1 MELILIFTA
10 VFIVLILSCWLIFR
24 RSRRYSFR
32 NDALVRQLNPDL
44 MHSYKNA
51 DQPRSSDGVELGP
64 VKDADADESAY
75 FSDWQDDDADDESVE
90 SEQRSMVEEG
100 EDEYSEESSE
110 EQIESSQFV
119 ESEITLEPDWN
130 WSEPDELNG
139 EADSS
144 AENTEAEQALEPSAG
159 VQTDLPLHNIL
170 TDSTHFETDWTSIEP
185 VDVDE
190 TIEFPSIN
198 NLDNEKI
205 EMLGWIPCNGSTVAR
220 TQILALVR
228 DFGENFELPVSL
240 YGQLE
245 NSDSWINL
253 KDEVVSARFLDLMF
267 AIQLTHHGKSIDAE
281 HWWRFYNM
289 GEQIAHSLSRSFYP
303 SLSLD
308 TAQVMSLRLAE
319 QVDNLNIQATL
330 ILQSKTDKQLSSRT
344 LDYLAREYDLVQRGS
359 EEVFDKM
366 DKMPLSFAPVFT
378 LTTNLPPRPDGT
390 ELDEEVGL
398 ALTCNLPCVRDP
410 LEAFDQMVDLARNLE
425 SRFPLELVDEERLKV
440 SPKEIQMIR
449 LHLRNF
455 SDDMQ
460 YCGITPGSETA
471 IRLFYQPTV
480 EETDT
485 EASEPARFAAVR

>member
-10 VFIVLILSCWLIFR
+10 VFIVLILACWLIFQ
-24 RSRRYSFR
+24 RSRRHSIR

-44 MHSYKNA
+44 MYPYTNG
-51 DQPRSSDGVELGP
+51 DQPRTSDGVELGP
-64 VKDADADESAY
+64 VTDADADDSAY
-75 FSDWQDDDADDESVE
+75 FSDWQDDAADGESSE
-90 SEQRSMVEEG
+90 SMQRSMVEEG
-100 EDEYSEESSE
+100 EGEFPEEPQE
-110 EQIESSQFV
+110 EQIEPSQYV
-119 ESEITLEPDWN
+119 EPATALETDWN
-130 WSEPDELNG
+130 WNESDGLND
-139 EADSS
+139 EADLSV
-144 AENTEAEQALEPSAG
+144 ENFEAEQVYEPNSG
-159 VQTDLPLHNIL
+159 VQTNLPLHNIL
-170 TDSTHFETDWTSIEP
+170 TDRTHFETDWTSFEP

-198 NLDNEKI
+198 NLDNQNI
-205 EMLGWIPCNGSTVAR
+205 DMLGWIPGNGSTVAR
-220 TQILALVR
+220 TQILALLR

-253 KDEVVSARFLDLMF
+253 KNEMVSARFLDLMF
-267 AIQLTHHGKSIDAE
+267 TIQLTHHGKSINAE

-289 GEQIAHSLSRSFYP
+289 GEQIAHALSRPFYP

-308 TAQVMSLRLAE
+308 SAQVMSLRLAE

-330 ILQSKTDKQLSSRT
+330 ILQSKTNKQLSSRT

-366 DKMPLSFAPVFT
+366 DRIPMSFAPIFT
-378 LTTNLPPRPDGT
+378 LRTNLPPRPDGT
-390 ELDEEVGL
+390 ESDEETGL

-410 LEAFDQMVDLARNLE
+410 LEAFDQMVDLARKLE
-425 SRFPLELVDEERLKV
+425 SRFPMELVDEERLRV
-440 SPKEIQMIR
+440 SPNEIKMIR

-460 YCGITPGSETA
+460 YCGIAPGSETA
-471 IRLFYQPTV
+471 MRLFYQPTV
-480 EETDT
+480 DETDS
-485 EASEPARFAAVR
+485 EFSEPARFAAVR

>member
-10 VFIVLILSCWLIFR
+10 VFMVLILSCWLIFR
-24 RSRRYSFR
+24 RSRRQSFR

-44 MHSYKNA
+44 MNAYTNA

-90 SEQRSMVEEG
+90 SIEQSMVEEG
-100 EDEYSEESSE
+100 EDEISEESWE
-110 EQIESSQFV
+110 EQIESSQYA
-119 ESEITLEPDWN
+119 EPAITLEPDWR
-130 WSEPDELNG
+130 WSESDEMSG
-139 EADSS
+139 ETDTFV
-144 AENTEAEQALEPSAG
+144 ENTEAEQGFEPNSG
-159 VQTDLPLHNIL
+159 VQTNLPLNNIL

-190 TIEFPSIN
+190 TIEFPRIN
-198 NLDNEKI
+198 NSDNQSI
-205 EMLGWIPCNGSTVAR
+205 EMLGWIPGNGSTVAR

-228 DFGENFELPVSL
+228 DFGENFELPVVL

-267 AIQLTHHGKSIDAE
+267 TMQLTHHGKSIDAE

-289 GEQIAHSLSRSFYP
+289 GEQIAHALSRPFYP
-303 SLSLD
+303 SHSID
-308 TAQVMSLRLAE
+308 SAQVVSLRLAE

-330 ILQSKTDKQLSSRT
+330 ILQSKTNKQLSSRT

-366 DKMPLSFAPVFT
+366 DKMPLSFAPIFT

-390 ELDEEVGL
+390 ESDEETGL

-410 LEAFDQMVDLARNLE
+410 LEAFDQMVDLARKLE
-425 SRFPLELVDEERLKV
+425 SRFPLELVDEERLRV

-471 IRLFYQPTV
+471 IRLFYQPMI
-480 EETDT
+480 EEMDSET
-485 EASEPARFAAVR
+485 SEPARFAAVR